1 MKGGVVV
8 LQVLVDDHVVRRVY
22 FVLLQLEFF
31 VVSNGFLGKS
41 HPGVIFAA
49 IWSRFVRNEMV
60 CLFLY
65 IISNSPNLMP
75 QDDLSIEEWRLVVRL
90 KSIFKIP
97 WLVKGVIFVLR
108 PRLSAICSLIGLQN
122 WREIWFDEGK
132 ELSNTVAGAGYYW
145 SALVKLEVIGWRFLI
160 TVLFWRIIYSCC
172 FAPTMMITLVFQIFR
187 CAFVQLHRR

>member
-41 HPGVIFAA
+41 HPRVI
-49 IWSRFVRNEMV
+49 
-60 CLFLY
+60 FLY
-65 IISNSPNLMP
+65 IISNSLNLMP

-97 WLVKGVIFVLR
+97 
-108 PRLSAICSLIGLQN
+108 
-122 WREIWFDEGK
+122 
-132 ELSNTVAGAGYYW
+132 
-145 SALVKLEVIGWRFLI
+145 
-160 TVLFWRIIYSCC
+160 
-172 FAPTMMITLVFQIFR
+172 
-187 CAFVQLHRR
+187 